1 MAAALH
7 PHASSRPV
15 PYGALLAG
23 LIVALAVYRLLVREA
38 LGLGLHFDEAQYV
51 VWSFD
56 PAWGYFSKPP
66 MVAWAIGAARLAC
79 GDGAFCVRLPGTLA
93 FSAASVFVYLTGLR
107 LFDARTGFWAAV
119 LFLLAPL
126 VAFFSWFVT
135 TDALLLLAW
144 SAALYGFVR
153 ALQADAPRA
162 ALPWWLLT
170 GVACGLGLLSK
181 YTMGIFAVS
190 ALGYLLSSRSHRPLL
205 ATPGPW
211 LGAAV
216 AAALFAPN
224 LVWNAQHGFAT
235 FGHTAEISNLD
246 EGRFSLARGA
256 QFVAS
261 QIGVF
266 GPVAVIAFV
275 IATFTGRA
283 AASNEPGAASRRS
296 FALLQWFAWPFLLVI
311 TAQAA
316 AARAHANWA
325 APACVAVVLLAAA
338 WLLARPTLRWLLA
351 AVVVNLLV
359 MIVAAGASP
368 LLRALGVPLKRDPTV
383 QLQGWDAL
391 GRAVREALE
400 AAPAGTRLLVDDRRL
415 MSLVMY
421 YAGPR
426 ARDALMWNPEGRV
439 TNHYH
444 LLRNVAQA
452 PEGPFLLIS
461 ERDRSAELGA
471 AFASVQP
478 LGILGAS
485 PALGSDPRAR
495 RVHAWRVERLR
506 LPASGS
512 ASPPANP
519 SSNPPAPSPPGAPAA
534 R

>member
-1 MAAALH
+1 MAAAFH
-7 PHASSRPV
+7 PHASSRPA
-15 PYGALLAG
+15 PYGAILAA
-23 LIVALAVYRLLVREA
+23 LIVALAVYRLLVRAA

-79 GDGAFCVRLPGTLA
+79 GDGVFCVRLPGTLA

-107 LFDARTGFWAAV
+107 LFDARTAFWAAV

-135 TDALLLLAW
+135 TDSLLLLAW

-153 ALQADAPRA
+153 ALQAGAPRA

-170 GVACGLGLLSK
+170 GAASGFGLLSK

-190 ALGYLLSSRSHRPLL
+190 ALGYLLSSRVHRPLL
-205 ATPGPW
+205 RTPGPW
-211 LGAAV
+211 LGAVV

-246 EGRFSLARGA
+246 EARFSLGRAA
-256 QFVAS
+256 EFVAS
-261 QIGVF
+261 QVGVF

-275 IATFTGRA
+275 IATLAGRLP
-283 AASNEPGAASRRS
+283 SPGASTATPRWT

-325 APACVAVVLLAAA
+325 APACVAVLLLAAA
-338 WLLARPTLRWLLA
+338 WLVARPTLRWLLA
-351 AVVVNLLV
+351 AVVVDVVV
-359 MIVAAGASP
+359 MIVVAGASP
-368 LLRALGVPLKRDPTV
+368 LLRALDVPLKRDPTV

-391 GRAVREALE
+391 GRAVRRELE

-415 MSLVMY
+415 MSLVIY

-426 ARDALMWNPEGRV
+426 AHDALIWNPEGRI

-444 LLRNVAQA
+444 LLRNVTQA
-452 PEGPFLLIS
+452 PAGPFLLIS

-471 AFASVQP
+471 AFESVQP
-478 LGILGAS
+478 LGVLGA
-485 PALGSDPRAR
+485 PLALGGDPRAR
-495 RVHAWRVERLR
+495 RVHAWQVGRLR
-506 LPASGS
+506 PSAVPA
-512 ASPPANP
+512 APADR
-519 SSNPPAPSPPGAPAA
+519 SLPSP

>member
-1 MAAALH
+1 MAAALR

-15 PYGALLAG
+15 PYGALLAV
-23 LIVALAVYRLLVREA
+23 LIVVLAVYRLLVREA
-38 LGLGLHFDEAQYV
+38 LGLGLHFDEAQYF
-51 VWSFD
+51 VWSLD

-79 GDGAFCVRLPGTLA
+79 GDGVFCIRLPGTLA
-93 FSAASVFVYLTGLR
+93 FSAASVFIYLTGLR
-107 LFDARTGFWAAV
+107 LFDARTAFWAAV

-135 TDALLLLAW
+135 TDSLLLLAW

-153 ALQADAPRA
+153 ALQAASARA

-170 GVACGLGLLSK
+170 GAAAGLGLLSK

-190 ALGYLLSSRSHRPLL
+190 ALGFLLTSREHRALL
-205 ATPGPW
+205 RTPGLW
-211 LGAAV
+211 LGVAV

-246 EGRFSLARGA
+246 EGRFSLARA
-256 QFVAS
+256 AEFAATQV
-261 QIGVF
+261 GVF

-275 IATFTGRA
+275 IAAFGGRLP
-283 AASNEPGAASRRS
+283 ASAGAATAPRGS

-325 APACVAVVLLAAA
+325 APACVAVMLLAAA
-338 WLLARPTLRWLLA
+338 WMAARPNARWLLA
-351 AVVVNLLV
+351 AVVVDVLV
-359 MIVAAGASP
+359 MIVVAGASP
-368 LLRALGVPLKRDPTV
+368 LLRALDVPLKRDPTV

-391 GRAVREALE
+391 GRAVRRELE
-400 AAPAGTRLLVDDRRL
+400 AAPAGTRLLFDDRRL
-415 MSLVMY
+415 MSLVVY

-426 ARDALMWNPEGRV
+426 AHDALMWNPEGRI
-439 TNHYH
+439 TNHYQ
-444 LLRNVAQA
+444 LLRNVAQSPA
-452 PEGPFLLIS
+452 GPFLLIS
-461 ERDRSAELGA
+461 ERDRSAEIAA

-478 LGILGAS
+478 LGVLGA
-485 PALGSDPRAR
+485 PLAIGADPRAR
-495 RVHAWRVERLR
+495 RVYAWQVGRVLT
-506 LPASGS
+506 PA
-512 ASPPANP
+512 
-519 SSNPPAPSPPGAPAA
+519 GAPNRSDPAL
-534 R
+534 RVPSR